1 MTNRY
6 KDEVSVT
13 GRSAHSYQS
22 PPIQS
27 TQFNRLSTTTST
39 TLVATLLITNTLTPV
54 ESDSSMF
61 HWFQAA
67 SARKTS
73 SCRVHELQPE
83 CDWARAGSDARTI
96 SNLPLLNKSL
106 SRVRGVRVRKIE

>member
-39 TLVATLLITNTLTPV
+39 TTLVATLLITNALTPV
-54 ESDSSMF
+54 ESDSQCS
-61 HWFQAA
+61 
-67 SARKTS
+67 
-73 SCRVHELQPE
+73 
-83 CDWARAGSDARTI
+83 AGSGDVGAQDR
-96 SNLPLLNKSL
+96 
-106 SRVRGVRVRKIE
+106 